1 MQTRREF
8 LVGMTAL
15 SAAHRGRALRAATY
29 DVLVKGGRVVDP
41 AASID
46 RVMDVAIAGGRI
58 ARVAPDIS
66 TNEATEVIDARGKIV
81 TPGLVDIHAHLD
93 AEMPPSHCLSTG
105 VTAIVDAGSRGADN
119 VGDLVTMAK
128 RAPNRMRILLNLGR
142 TGLGSTP
149 ELLDFANAD
158 VAAARRAV
166 DANGD
171 VIIGVKAR
179 LSQSVA
185 AARDLD
191 AIDRAHEVT
200 VPLGLPLMVHIGQT
214 VSPVPALLS
223 RLRPGDIVTHVYAP
237 PPNTIFN
244 ESGRIFPEVLE
255 ARKRG
260 ILFDIG
266 NGRNGHITWEM
277 ADRALQQRFLPDTI
291 SSDLTAPGRTDRVFD
306 FPTVLS
312 KFLLLG
318 LPLDQ
323 VIARATINAARA
335 IAPFRDLGTLAVGA
349 PADVSVFE
357 LQTGEFEFVDNER
370 TKRVGRQ
377 KLVPSTVIVGGRQV
391 RQVGAGQ
398 QIVQPANGVG
408 SILPALPALPAPT
421 KRSFDRPPTAR
432 RWPAPL
438 HREAAGRPSSGRDG
452 ARGG

>member
-8 LVGMTAL
+8 FAGLTA
-15 SAAHRGRALRAATY
+15 AAVASRSGRVAAATY
-29 DVLVKGGRVVDP
+29 DLLITGGRVVDP
-41 AASID
+41 SASLD

-58 ARVAPDIS
+58 ARVASGIPAGD
-66 TNEATEVIDARGKIV
+66 AADVVDARGKIV

-119 VGDLVTMAK
+119 VGELVTMAK
-128 RAPNRMRILLNLGR
+128 GAANRMRILLNIGR
-142 TGLGSTP
+142 SGLGSTP
-149 ELLDFANAD
+149 ELIDFANAD

-166 DANGD
+166 EANRD
-171 VIIGVKAR
+171 VIVGIKAR
-179 LSQSVA
+179 LSKSVA
-185 AARDLD
+185 GVHDLD

-214 VSPVPALLS
+214 VSPVPALLA

-244 ESGRIFPEVLE
+244 DAGRIFPEVLE

-266 NGRNGHITWEM
+266 NGRGGHITWEM
-277 ADRALQQRFLPDTI
+277 ADRALQQGFLPDTI

-318 LPLDQ
+318 LSLEQ
-323 VIARATINAARA
+323 VVARATINAARA

-349 PADVSVFE
+349 RADVSVFD
-357 LQTGEFEFVDNER
+357 LQTGAFEFVDNER
-370 TKRVGRQ
+370 TKRIGKQ
-377 KLVPSTVIVGGRQV
+377 KLAPWAVVVGG
-391 RQVGAGQ
+391 
-398 QIVQPANGVG
+398 
-408 SILPALPALPAPT
+408 
-421 KRSFDRPPTAR
+421 KRLS
-432 RWPAPL
+432 
-438 HREAAGRPSSGRDG
+438 
-452 ARGG
+452 